1 VQHCAALATLTK
13 FGNNA
18 TYLAILWSNN
28 FSNPEEVITTV
39 KKQRLWLLVFLLLL
53 AIAGT
58 LVSRAQDA
66 SVLRPP
72 KGAKIAL
79 VIFEDLECP
88 DCARAHPLVE
98 EASRTYKIPIVRYD
112 FPLPQHSW
120 SLDAAILGRYF
131 DSKSAKLGVEFRDE
145 VFKHQPE
152 ITKDNLRAFAEK
164 FAAAHKVI
172 LPVFVDPQGKLA
184 AAVQADKELGQR
196 VGINHTPTL
205 YVVSNSRTGT
215 PFVEIVDRSK
225 LYQQIDAMKRQ

>member
-1 VQHCAALATLTK
+1 M
-13 FGNNA
+13 
-18 TYLAILWSNN
+18 
-28 FSNPEEVITTV
+28 TTV
-39 KKQRLWLLVFLLLL
+39 KKQRLWLLAFLLVL

-58 LVSRAQDA
+58 MISRAQDTSA
-66 SVLRPP
+66 LHAP
-72 KGAKIAL
+72 KGVKVAL

-98 EASRTYKIPIVRYD
+98 EASRVYKIPLLRHD

-120 SLDAAILGRYF
+120 STEAAIIARYF
-131 DSKSAKLGVEFRDE
+131 DSKSATAGSEFRDE

-152 ITKDNLRAFAEK
+152 ITKENLRAFAEK
-164 FAAAHKVI
+164 FAAAHKLT

-205 YVVSNSRTGT
+205 YVVSNSKTAT
-215 PFVEIVDRSK
+215 PFVEVVDRTK
-225 LYQQIDAMKRQ
+225 LYEQIDAMKRTVQ